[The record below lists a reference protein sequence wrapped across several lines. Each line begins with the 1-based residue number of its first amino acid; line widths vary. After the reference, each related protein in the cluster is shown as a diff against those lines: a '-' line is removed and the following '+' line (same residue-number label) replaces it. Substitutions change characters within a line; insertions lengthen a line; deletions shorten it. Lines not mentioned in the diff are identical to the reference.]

1 MTDRAAPLVDRA
13 EALEAEELRLLA
25 RAVGDHLP
33 IELALRVQAL
43 EAERARLAAGGLSP
57 VSVSPAREL
66 V

>member
-43 EAERARLAAGGLSP
+43 EAERARLAGGLSP
-57 VSVSPAREL
+57 VSSSPAGEL

>member
-1 MTDRAAPLVDRA
+1 MTDRAVPLVHSA

-25 RAVGDHLP
+25 CTVGDHLP

-43 EAERARLAAGGLSP
+43 AAERAELAGTLSP
-57 VSVSPAREL
+57 TSRSPVGEL